1 MISMIKIIVN
11 GCDIKDSSKAS
22 MKRSMS
28 LGADL
33 LGTEKVG

>member
-22 MKRSMS
+22 TRRPMY